1 MFSKVAG
8 VITYVYDFYLG
19 YDSAILVWNPTP
31 IGYTVAG
38 VGPIATIFS
47 AFIFVK
53 ASCMLYQGILVH
65 VKWYRTEIYE
75 NQFWL
80 SFYH

>member
-1 MFSKVAG
+1 MFIKVAG

-31 IGYTVAG
+31 IGDTAAG

-53 ASCMLYQGILVH
+53 ASCKLHQGINIILVH
-65 VKWYRTEIYE
+65 VKWYRREI
-75 NQFWL
+75 
-80 SFYH
+80 